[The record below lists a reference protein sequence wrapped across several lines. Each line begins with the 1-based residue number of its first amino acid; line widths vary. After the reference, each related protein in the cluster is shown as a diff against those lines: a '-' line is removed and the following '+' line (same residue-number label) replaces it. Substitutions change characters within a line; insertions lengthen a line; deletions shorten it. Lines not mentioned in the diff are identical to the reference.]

1 MQFKINPRIFS
12 EYPGASVGVV
22 VAKGINNSKELKEVM
37 DLLKKQQ
44 DEVLKQIHAD
54 QISAHAHIAPWR
66 QAYTKFGAK
75 PKDHLSS
82 IENLLRRVI
91 KRQPFRSINTLVDLY
106 NVVSLKYMLPAGGED
121 LDTIKGDIELT
132 FAGKNEQAVFLL
144 GEKEAK
150 APNEGEVFYKDENG
164 AICRRWNWKEADR
177 TKITPDTK
185 NAFFVLEILPPV
197 KREFLEAATHELAA
211 LIQKFC
217 NGDISV
223 AILDQQHP
231 SIDLK
236 KNTEYI
242 TQEPIRKIEISE
254 SPYQIGIQKAESI
267 EAKPLDDSAEHQIRL
282 EKLKSLEQVNIKP
295 WPEAKDITATC
306 AHVHKEFDPLILGA
320 NGEGKAYAVAG
331 RIRIIRHHGKASF
344 VVIQDQSGQLQ
355 LYIKQDDIGDKAYE
369 QFKHLIDVGD
379 IVWAQ
384 GNVFKTKMG
393 EITIKVNKFELLSKC
408 LFPLPEKFH
417 GLHDIETIYRQRYLD
432 LITNQASRERFA
444 KRSGVI
450 RAFRNYLDNHGFMEV
465 ETPMLHPIPGGAAAK
480 PFITHHNAL
489 GNDFYLRIAPELY
502 LKRLV
507 VGGFEQVYEIN
518 RNFRNEG
525 ISTRHNP
532 EFTMLEMYW
541 AHHEYHFIMKFLQ
554 DMMRDAVQQVCGV
567 LKVPFNDFTIDFA
580 KPFTITTIKD
590 AVLEYGKY
598 TQKDIAPELIDARL
612 KEHAI
617 TMANANASWGE
628 KIYALFEKIAEHRL
642 IQPTFVTE
650 FPIEVSPLAK
660 RDEKDPRFA
669 ARFELFIAGM
679 EISNGFNELN
689 DPFDQAT
696 RFKQQAGA
704 RAGGDVEAHHFDA
717 EYIHALEYGLPPT
730 VGVGIGIDRFAM
742 LVTNAH
748 SIKDV
753 ILFPTLKKKE

>member
-22 VAKGINNSKELKEVM
+22 VAKGINNSKELKQVM

-44 DEVLKQIHAD
+44 DEVLKQIHGD
-54 QISAHAHIAPWR
+54 QLATHAHIAPWR
-66 QAYTKFGAK
+66 QAYQKFGAK

-82 IENLLRRVI
+82 IENLLRRVL

-132 FAGKNEQAVFLL
+132 FAGAHEPAIFLL

-150 APNEGEVFYKDENG
+150 SPNEGEVFYKDENG

-177 TKITPDTK
+177 TKITSETR
-185 NAFFVLEILPPV
+185 NAFFVIEILPSV
-197 KREFLEAATHELAA
+197 KREFLEAAINELAS
-211 LIQKFC
+211 LVHQFC
-217 NGDISV
+217 DGDVSV
-223 AILDQQHP
+223 AILDEKYP
-231 SIDLK
+231 AITLK
-236 KNTEYI
+236 KNNEYVSQQPMRMI
-242 TQEPIRKIEISE
+242 QVSE
-254 SPYQIGIQKAESI
+254 SPYQAGLQKAAAI
-267 EAKPLDDSAEHQIRL
+267 EQPVDEGAEHQIRL
-282 EKLKSLEQVNIKP
+282 EKLKALEAAGINP
-295 WPEAKDITATC
+295 WPEAKEVSATC
-306 AHVHKEFDPLILGA
+306 KQVHQEYA
-320 NGEGKAYAVAG
+320 EGVEKQYSVAG

-355 LYIKQDDIGDKAYE
+355 LYIKQDDIGQQAYE
-369 QFKHLIDVGD
+369 QFKQFIDTGD

-384 GNVFKTKMG
+384 GTVFKTKMG
-393 EITIKVNKFELLSKC
+393 EVTIKVEKFELLSKC
-408 LFPLPEKFH
+408 LFPMPEKFH
-417 GLHDIETIYRQRYLD
+417 GLQDIETIYRQRYLD
-432 LITNQASRERFA
+432 LITNEESRARFA

-450 RAFRNYLDNHGFMEV
+450 RSFRNYLDTHGFMEV

-541 AHHEYHFIMKFLQ
+541 AHHDYHFIMEFVQ
-554 DMMRDAVQQVCGV
+554 NMMRDAVEKACGILEV
-567 LKVPFNDFTIDFA
+567 QFNDFTLDFG
-580 KPFTITTIKD
+580 KPFKITTIKD
-590 AVLEYGKY
+590 AVLEYGNY
-598 TQKDIAPELIDARL
+598 SEKDIAPEVIDARL
-612 KEHAI
+612 KEHSI
-617 TMANANASWGE
+617 KVANANASWGE
-628 KIYALFEKIAEHRL
+628 KVYAMFEKIAEHRL
-642 IQPTFVTE
+642 IQPTFVTK

-660 RDEKDPRFA
+660 RDEKDPQFA

-689 DPFDQAT
+689 DPIDQAG

-704 RAGGDVEAHHFDA
+704 RAGGDAEAHHYDA
-717 EYIHALEYGLPPT
+717 EFIHALEYGLPPT

-742 LVTNAH
+742 LVSNAS

-753 ILFPTLKKKE
+753 ILFPTLKKRE